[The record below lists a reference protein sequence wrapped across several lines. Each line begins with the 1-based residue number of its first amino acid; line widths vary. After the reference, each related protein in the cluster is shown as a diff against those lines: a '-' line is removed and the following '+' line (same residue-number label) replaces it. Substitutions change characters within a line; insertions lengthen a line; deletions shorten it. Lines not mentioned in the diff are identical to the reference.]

1 MVELGWIERGN
12 RKTRMHVLPRS
23 GDCGPGLDPSAPVM
37 ASRRSLNRW
46 QHPEV
51 IENSNRYEPTRLTTS
66 ANGSRANRA
75 DEQTSG
81 RASGAMRLHRR
92 GRTCHSLVT
101 HCVPSEPPVKASLR
115 LACSLRSRRS
125 AWTGPGSDVG
135 PISKMREWQAWLFRW
150 RKTKTQ
156 FSLDTD
162 RPSHGSPGRTALG
175 PGRQLTS
182 PGTGRKMPPS
192 PDSYAPFR
200 G

>member
-12 RKTRMHVLPRS
+12 RKTRMHVPPRS

-101 HCVPSEPPVKASLR
+101 HCVPSATRQGFPSARLLPPVA
-115 LACSLRSRRS
+115 
-125 AWTGPGSDVG
+125 
-135 PISKMREWQAWLFRW
+135 
-150 RKTKTQ
+150 
-156 FSLDTD
+156 
-162 RPSHGSPGRTALG
+162 ALG
-175 PGRQLTS
+175 LDGARLRCGADFQDEGMAGLVIPLEENQN
-182 PGTGRKMPPS
+182 PVFP
-192 PDSYAPFR
+192 
-200 G
+200 